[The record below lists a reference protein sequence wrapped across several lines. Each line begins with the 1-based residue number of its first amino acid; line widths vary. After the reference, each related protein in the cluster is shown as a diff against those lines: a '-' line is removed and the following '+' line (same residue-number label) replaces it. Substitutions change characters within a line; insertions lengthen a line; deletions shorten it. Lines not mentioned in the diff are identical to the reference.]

1 MLPLGPKKPNFLRV
15 SPDVPASPRI
25 SPPLQKLLSSY
36 IGDLL
41 GPGSQLLHAQEREWA
56 SATFEGARHRF
67 EFDVAAGGDAGA
79 NILRMADQLP
89 EYQFRLRGEIVA
101 DCTATLG
108 GLVQTADA
116 TLRRLLIIELL
127 TINAD

>member
-1 MLPLGPKKPNFLRV
+1 MSHNLPPNPGSETTGYLM
-15 SPDVPASPRI
+15 SDHI
-25 SPPLQKLLSSY
+25 LLAQLSE
-36 IGDLL
+36 LL
-41 GPGSQLLHAQEREWA
+41 GPASQLLHAQEREWA

-79 NILRMADQLP
+79 DILRVADQLP
-89 EYQFRLRGEIVA
+89 EHQFRLRGEIVA

-108 GLVQTADA
+108 GLVQSADA